1 MMKRSVSASS
11 KKRYVSILLGI
22 LCIGIAVFLLW
33 HMQSEYK
40 ESDRFYQKLEGRALK
55 KDAGSQQSKQNE
67 QNEQMVQKAEDS
79 EKQASAADTA
89 SLEIDFDSLK
99 QVNGDIIGWILFDN
113 NGISYPI
120 LQGKDNEKYLYRLA
134 DGTKSK
140 AGSIFMDA
148 ACSPDFSDAHTII
161 YGHNMKNL
169 SMFGKLKWYRTK
181 RRYYENNRYFTIY
194 TPDQVLRYEIFS
206 WYEANADDMVYQ
218 VGFWPDGFFLTF
230 VEEMVKR
237 SSRNTGVTVDENDKI
252 VTLST
257 CSANGKRFV
266 VHGKLCSYYS
276 DASLTLRCQA
286 MRHSVNYCVITAPA
300 S

>member
-79 EKQASAADTA
+79 EKQASEADTA
-89 SLEIDFDSLK
+89 SLEIDFDALK

-218 VGFWPDGFFLTF
+218 VGFQPDGFFLTF

-266 VHGKLCSYYS
+266 VHGKLC
-276 DASLTLRCQA
+276 L
-286 MRHSVNYCVITAPA
+286 
-300 S
+300 

>member
-40 ESDRFYQKLEGRALK
+40 ESDRFYQKLEDRALK
-55 KDAGSQQSKQNE
+55 KDAGSQHSKQNE
-67 QNEQMVQKAEDS
+67 QNEQIVQKAEDS
-79 EKQASAADTA
+79 EKQASAADAA
-89 SLEIDFDSLK
+89 SLEIDFDALK

-120 LQGKDNEKYLYRLA
+120 LQGKDNEEYLYRLA

-181 RRYYENNRYFTIY
+181 RGYYENNRYFTIY
-194 TPDQVLRYEIFS
+194 TPDRVLRYEIFS

-218 VGFWPDGFFLTF
+218 VGFQSDRFFLTF
-230 VEEMVKR
+230 VEEMIKR

-266 VHGKLCSYYS
+266 VHGKLCSCCS
-276 DASLTLRCQA
+276 HCQ
-286 MRHSVNYCVITAPA
+286 V
-300 S
+300 

>member
-40 ESDRFYQKLEGRALK
+40 ESDRFYQKLEDRALK
-55 KDAGSQQSKQNE
+55 KDAGSQHSKQNE
-67 QNEQMVQKAEDS
+67 QNEQIVQKAEDS
-79 EKQASAADTA
+79 EKQAYAADAA
-89 SLEIDFDSLK
+89 SLEIDFDALK

-113 NGISYPI
+113 NGISYPV

-181 RRYYENNRYFTIY
+181 RGYYENNRYFTIY
-194 TPDQVLRYEIFS
+194 TPDRVLRYEIFS

-218 VGFWPDGFFLTF
+218 VGFQPDGFFLTF
-230 VEEMVKR
+230 IEKMVKR

-266 VHGKLCSYYS
+266 VHGKLCSCCS
-276 DASLTLRCQA
+276 HCQ
-286 MRHSVNYCVITAPA
+286 V
-300 S
+300 

>member
-89 SLEIDFDSLK
+89 SLEIDFDALK

-161 YGHNMKNL
+161 YGHNMKN
-169 SMFGKLKWYRTK
+169 
-181 RRYYENNRYFTIY
+181 
-194 TPDQVLRYEIFS
+194 
-206 WYEANADDMVYQ
+206 
-218 VGFWPDGFFLTF
+218 
-230 VEEMVKR
+230 
-237 SSRNTGVTVDENDKI
+237 
-252 VTLST
+252 
-257 CSANGKRFV
+257 
-266 VHGKLCSYYS
+266 
-276 DASLTLRCQA
+276 
-286 MRHSVNYCVITAPA
+286 
-300 S
+300 

>member
-22 LCIGIAVFLLW
+22 LCIGIAFFLLW

-40 ESDRFYQKLEGRALK
+40 ESDRCYQKLEERALK
-55 KDAGSQQSKQNE
+55 KGLDSRQSKQNE
-67 QNEQMVQKAEDS
+67 QNDQIVQKADDS
-79 EKQASAADTA
+79 GNQTSAADTA
-89 SLEIDFDSLK
+89 SIEIDFDALK
-99 QVNGDIIGWILFDN
+99 QVNEDIIGWILFDH

-120 LQGKDNEKYLYRLA
+120 LQGKDNEEYLYHLT
-134 DGTKSK
+134 DQTKNK

-148 ACSPDFSDAHTII
+148 ACTPDFSDAHTII
-161 YGHNMKNL
+161 YGHNMKDL

-181 RRYYENNRYFTIY
+181 RGYYENNRYFTIY

-206 WYEANADDMVYQ
+206 WYEVKADDMVYQ
-218 VGFWPDGFFLTF
+218 VGFQPDEVFLKF

-237 SSRNTGVTVDENDKI
+237 SSQNTGVTVDEHDKI
-252 VTLST
+252 ITLST

-266 VHGKLCSYYS
+266 VHGKLC
-276 DASLTLRCQA
+276 L
-286 MRHSVNYCVITAPA
+286 
-300 S
+300 

>member
-33 HMQSEYK
+33 HMRSEYK
-40 ESDRFYQKLEGRALK
+40 ESDRFYQKLEDRALK
-55 KDAGSQQSKQNE
+55 KDAGSQHSKQNE
-67 QNEQMVQKAEDS
+67 QNEQIVQKAEDA
-79 EKQASAADTA
+79 EKQASAADAA
-89 SLEIDFDSLK
+89 SLEIDFDALK

-113 NGISYPI
+113 NGISYPV
-120 LQGKDNEKYLYRLA
+120 LQGKDNEEYLYRLA

-181 RRYYENNRYFTIY
+181 RGYYENNRYFTIY
-194 TPDQVLRYEIFS
+194 TPDRVLRYEIFS
-206 WYEANADDMVYQ
+206 WYEASADDMVYQ
-218 VGFWPDGFFLTF
+218 VGFQPDGFFLTF
-230 VEEMVKR
+230 IEKMVKR

-266 VHGKLCSYYS
+266 VHGKLCSCWS
-276 DASLTLRCQA
+276 HCQ
-286 MRHSVNYCVITAPA
+286 V
-300 S
+300 

>member
-1 MMKRSVSASS
+1 MKRSVSASS

-40 ESDRFYQKLEGRALK
+40 ESDRFYQKLEDRALK
-55 KDAGSQQSKQNE
+55 KDAGSQHSKQNE
-67 QNEQMVQKAEDS
+67 QNEQIVQKAEDS
-79 EKQASAADTA
+79 EKQAYAADAA
-89 SLEIDFDSLK
+89 SLEIDFDALK

-113 NGISYPI
+113 NGISYPV

-181 RRYYENNRYFTIY
+181 RGYYENNRYFTIY
-194 TPDQVLRYEIFS
+194 TPDRVLRYEIFS

-218 VGFWPDGFFLTF
+218 VGFQPDGFFLTF
-230 VEEMVKR
+230 IEKMVKR

-266 VHGKLCSYYS
+266 VHGKLCSCCS
-276 DASLTLRCQA
+276 HCQ
-286 MRHSVNYCVITAPA
+286 V
-300 S
+300 

>member
-40 ESDRFYQKLEGRALK
+40 ESDRFYQKLEDRALK
-55 KDAGSQQSKQNE
+55 KDAGSQHSKQNE
-67 QNEQMVQKAEDS
+67 QNEQIVQKAEDS
-79 EKQASAADTA
+79 EKQASAADAA
-89 SLEIDFDSLK
+89 SLEVDFDALK

-113 NGISYPI
+113 NGISYPV
-120 LQGKDNEKYLYRLA
+120 LQGKDNEEYLYRLA

-181 RRYYENNRYFTIY
+181 RGYYENNRYFTIY
-194 TPDQVLRYEIFS
+194 TPDRVLRYEIFS

-218 VGFWPDGFFLTF
+218 VGFQPDGFFLTF
-230 VEEMVKR
+230 IEKMVKR

-266 VHGKLCSYYS
+266 VHGKLCSCCS
-276 DASLTLRCQA
+276 HC
-286 MRHSVNYCVITAPA
+286 
-300 S
+300 

>member
-40 ESDRFYQKLEGRALK
+40 ESDRFYQKLEDRALK
-55 KDAGSQQSKQNE
+55 KDAGSQHSKQNE
-67 QNEQMVQKAEDS
+67 QNEQIVQKAEDS
-79 EKQASAADTA
+79 EKQASAADAA
-89 SLEIDFDSLK
+89 SLEIDFDALK

-169 SMFGKLKWYRTK
+169 SMFGKLKWYQTK

-194 TPDQVLRYEIFS
+194 TPDRVLRYEIFS

-218 VGFWPDGFFLTF
+218 VGFQPDGFFLTF
-230 VEEMVKR
+230 IEKMVKR

-266 VHGKLCSYYS
+266 VHGKLCSCWS
-276 DASLTLRCQA
+276 HCQ
-286 MRHSVNYCVITAPA
+286 V
-300 S
+300 

>member
-40 ESDRFYQKLEGRALK
+40 ESDRFYQKLEDRALK
-55 KDAGSQQSKQNE
+55 KDAGSQHSKQNE
-67 QNEQMVQKAEDS
+67 QNEQIVQKAEDS
-79 EKQASAADTA
+79 EKQAYAADAA
-89 SLEIDFDSLK
+89 SLEIDFDALK

-113 NGISYPI
+113 NGISYPV

-181 RRYYENNRYFTIY
+181 RGYYENNRYFTIY
-194 TPDQVLRYEIFS
+194 TPDRVLRYEIFS

-218 VGFWPDGFFLTF
+218 VGFQPDGFFLTF
-230 VEEMVKR
+230 IEKMVKR

-266 VHGKLCSYYS
+266 VHGKLC
-276 DASLTLRCQA
+276 L
-286 MRHSVNYCVITAPA
+286 
-300 S
+300 

>member
-40 ESDRFYQKLEGRALK
+40 ESDRFYQKLEDRALK
-55 KDAGSQQSKQNE
+55 KDAGSQHSKQNE
-67 QNEQMVQKAEDS
+67 QIVQKAEDS
-79 EKQASAADTA
+79 EKQASAADAA
-89 SLEIDFDSLK
+89 SLEIDFDALK

-181 RRYYENNRYFTIY
+181 RGYYENNRYFTIY
-194 TPDQVLRYEIFS
+194 TPDRVLRYEIFS

-218 VGFWPDGFFLTF
+218 VGFQPDGFFLTF
-230 VEEMVKR
+230 IEKMVKR

-266 VHGKLCSYYS
+266 VHGKLCSCWS
-276 DASLTLRCQA
+276 HCQ
-286 MRHSVNYCVITAPA
+286 V
-300 S
+300 